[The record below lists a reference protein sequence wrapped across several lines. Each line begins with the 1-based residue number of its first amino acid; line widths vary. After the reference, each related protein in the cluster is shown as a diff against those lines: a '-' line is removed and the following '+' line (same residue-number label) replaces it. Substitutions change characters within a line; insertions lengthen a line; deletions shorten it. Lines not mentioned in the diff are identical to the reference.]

1 VSHGYGETCLHLIL
15 VFPVI
20 ELFRM
25 KVINNG
31 SASSVRDIVERR
43 DQGGKWPLGSAVR
56 LVMFRYVK
64 IRHLIVDVL
73 DNIMR
78 NFSAGWQVVS
88 RFRCET
94 CDVSLCK
101 DTTFD
106 RGGFRQYHEELFSHT
121 DS

>member
-1 VSHGYGETCLHLIL
+1 MFSFQTSALVSLIILVSHGYGETCLHLIL

-78 NFSAGWQVVS
+78 NFSVIQTLKTFV
-88 RFRCET
+88 R
-94 CDVSLCK
+94 SLTSNK
-101 DTTFD
+101 
-106 RGGFRQYHEELFSHT
+106 
-121 DS
+121 